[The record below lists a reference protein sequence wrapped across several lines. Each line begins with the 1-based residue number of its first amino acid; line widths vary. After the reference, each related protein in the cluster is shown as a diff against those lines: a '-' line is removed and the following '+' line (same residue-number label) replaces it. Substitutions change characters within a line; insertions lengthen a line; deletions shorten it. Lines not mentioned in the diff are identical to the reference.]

1 MDIQEIQSH
10 VKSHLLA
17 EFLPDASPDELQ
29 DDTRLL
35 SDGLLDSISTI
46 KLVSYLEE
54 TFGVQFEAHEMS
66 ADYLD
71 TIPEIAAIVHS
82 KKA

>member
-1 MDIQEIQSH
+1 MDLQEIQSH

-17 EFLPDASPDELQ
+17 EFLPDASPDELE